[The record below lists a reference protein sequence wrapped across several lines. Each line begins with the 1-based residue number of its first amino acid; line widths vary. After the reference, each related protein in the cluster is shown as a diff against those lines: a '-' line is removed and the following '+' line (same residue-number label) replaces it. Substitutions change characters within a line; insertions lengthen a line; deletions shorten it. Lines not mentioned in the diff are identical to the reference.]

1 MSVLLDHVD
10 RLSTHVQSLNTISAS
25 ILSEN
30 PVSGPFTKAVLHSPL
45 ECLIRDVEPG
55 ETSLFTLAQDTSVH
69 PNAVEDYDIA
79 VGRIPFTGAT
89 PLRRRPGKEAS
100 RPDKEPEPEIYAQAA
115 LKYLD
120 RL

>member
-1 MSVLLDHVD
+1 MGTVLDHVD
-10 RLSTHVQSLNTISAS
+10 RLSRHAQSLNAISAS

-30 PVSGPFTKAVLHSPL
+30 PIAGPFTKAVLHSPL
-45 ECLIRDVEPG
+45 EYLIRDVEPG
-55 ETSLFTLAQDTSVH
+55 ETSLFTLAQDTSAH
-69 PNAVEDYDIA
+69 PNAVEEYDIT
-79 VGRIPFTGAT
+79 VGRVPFTGAT
-89 PLRRRPGKEAS
+89 PLKRRPGKDAS